1 MIKTFEP
8 LELGGMS
15 LKNRVGVAPMCTYL
29 CEKKD
34 GVANDFHFMHYSNLA
49 LGQPGLIIQEATA
62 INEFGYISDHC
73 LGIFNPRQK
82 EALTHL
88 VSLVHRFETKFGIQL
103 AHAGNKAKRS
113 QAPKYGPMNLDH
125 VIGMSHADIERFVQD
140 FANAAKAARAC
151 GYDFVEIHGA
161 HGYLINQFLSPL
173 TNQRSDEYGQDR
185 TLFLK
190 NVTQAVVKAF
200 EGPVFIRLSG
210 DEYDLNGNSVEDI
223 QKIGTLCLNLGVS
236 LLNVSSGGFA
246 NNPTIKPLYQVHLA
260 DEMKK
265 ATQGLVATAG
275 LITETEQITNII
287 DSNQSD
293 IVLLGRKFLQDPYFL
308 LQWRYKLGILEEKDV
323 FAYMYRG
330 LKSLK

>member
-1 MIKTFEP
+1 MMKTFEP
-8 LELGGMS
+8 IEIGGLH

-34 GVANDFHFMHYSNLA
+34 GVANDFHFTHYTNLA

-62 INEFGYISDHC
+62 VNEFGYISDHC

-88 VSLVHRFETKFGIQL
+88 VSLVHRYDTKIGIQL
-103 AHAGNKAKRS
+103 AHAGNKSKRS
-113 QAPKYGPMNLDH
+113 HTPVYGPMDETN
-125 VIGMSHADIERFVQD
+125 VIGMSHADIDKFVQD

-161 HGYLINQFLSPL
+161 HGYLINQFLTPL
-173 TNQRSDEYGQDR
+173 VNQRSDEYGQDR

-190 NVTQAVVKAF
+190 RVVQAVVKAF

-210 DEYDLNGNSVEDI
+210 DEYDPTGNSVEDI
-223 QKIGTLCLNLGVS
+223 QKIGELCLNLGVC
-236 LLNVSSGGFA
+236 LLNISSGGLR
-246 NNPTIKPLYQVHLA
+246 NIPVVKPLYQVHLA
-260 DEMKK
+260 TQMKQ
-265 ATQGLVATAG
+265 ATHGPVATAG
-275 LITETEQITNII
+275 LITEPEQIAHII
-287 DSNQSD
+287 DTNQSD

-308 LQWRYKLGILEEKDV
+308 IKWKYKEGLVDDKEV
-323 FAYMYRG
+323 FPYFLRG
-330 LKSLK
+330 LKTLK

>member
-8 LELGGMS
+8 LELSGMKI
-15 LKNRVGVAPMCTYL
+15 KNRVGVAPMCTYL

-34 GVANDFHFMHYSNLA
+34 GVANDFHFTHYTNLA
-49 LGQPGLIIQEATA
+49 SGQPGLIIQEATA
-62 INEFGYISDHC
+62 VNEFGYISDHC

-88 VSLVHRFETKFGIQL
+88 VSAVHRYDTKFGVQL
-103 AHAGNKAKRS
+103 AHAGIKSKHANT
-113 QAPKYGPMNLDH
+113 PKYGPMSMDD
-125 VIGMSHADIERFVQD
+125 VIGMSHTDIERFVQD
-140 FANAAKAARAC
+140 FANAAKAARSC

-173 TNQRSDEYGQDR
+173 TNQREDEYGQDR

-190 NVTQAVVKAF
+190 KVVQAVVKAF

-210 DEYDLNGNSVEDI
+210 DEYDPKGNSVEDI
-223 QKIGTLCLNLGVS
+223 QKIGALCLNLGVC
-236 LLNVSSGGFA
+236 LLNISSGGFA
-246 NNPTIKPLYQVHLA
+246 NIPNIGPLYQVHLA
-260 DEMKK
+260 AQMKK

-275 LITETEQITNII
+275 LITEPEQIAEII

-308 LQWRYKLGILEEKDV
+308 LQWKYKLGLVEEKDV
-323 FAYMYRG
+323 FIYVYRG
-330 LKSLK
+330 LRSLK

>member
-8 LELGGMS
+8 LDIAGMQI
-15 LKNRVGVAPMCTYL
+15 KNRVGVAPMCTYL

-34 GVANDFHFMHYSNLA
+34 GVANDFHFTHYTNLA

-62 INEFGYISDHC
+62 VNEFGYISDNC

-88 VSLVHRFETKFGIQL
+88 VSLVHRYNTKFGIQL
-103 AHAGNKAKRS
+103 AHAGNKSRRS
-113 QAPKYGPMNLDH
+113 NTLRFGPMTTDD
-125 VIGMSHADIERFVQD
+125 VVGMSQIEIDRFIQD
-140 FANAAKAARAC
+140 FSNAAKAARAC

-173 TNQRSDEYGQDR
+173 TNQRDDEYGQDR

-190 NVTQAVVKAF
+190 QVTQAVVKAF

-210 DEYDLNGNSVEDI
+210 DEYDPMGNSVEDI
-223 QKIGTLCLNLGVS
+223 QKIGALCLSLGVC
-236 LLNVSSGGFA
+236 LLNISSGGFA
-246 NNPTIKPLYQVHLA
+246 NIPHIGPLYQVHLA
-260 DEMKK
+260 TQMKQ

-275 LITETEQITNII
+275 LITEAEQVAQII
-287 DSNQSD
+287 DSGQSD

-308 LQWRYKLGILEEKDV
+308 LKWKYKEGLVQEKDV
-323 FAYMYRG
+323 FAYVYRG
-330 LKSLK
+330 LRSLK

>member
-1 MIKTFEP
+1 MSKVFEP
-8 LELGGMS
+8 IEIGGLS
-15 LKNRVGVAPMCTYL
+15 IQNRVGVAPMCTYL

-34 GVANDFHFMHYSNLA
+34 GVANDFHFTHYSNLA

-62 INEFGYISDHC
+62 VNEFGYISDHC

-88 VSLVHRFETKFGIQL
+88 VSMVHRYGTKFGIQL
-103 AHAGNKAKRS
+103 AHSGNKSKRS
-113 QAPKYGPMNLDH
+113 NSPKYGPMTSDD
-125 VIGMSHADIERFVQD
+125 VIGMSHSDIDRFVQD

-173 TNQRSDEYGQDR
+173 TNQRDDEYGQDR

-190 NVTQAVVKAF
+190 RVTQAVVKAF

-210 DEYDLNGNSVEDI
+210 DEYDKQGNSVEDI
-223 QKIGTLCLNLGVS
+223 QRIGALCLDLGVS
-236 LLNVSSGGFA
+236 LLNISSGGFA
-246 NNPTIKPLYQVHLA
+246 NIPNIGPLYQVHLA
-260 DEMKK
+260 TQMKE
-265 ATQGLVATAG
+265 ATQGIVATAG
-275 LITETEQITNII
+275 LITEPEQIQTII
-287 DSNQSD
+287 ESNQSD

-308 LQWRYKLGILEEKDV
+308 IKWKYKEGLVKDSDV
-323 FAYMYRG
+323 FPYFLRG
-330 LKSLK
+330 LKSL

>member
-1 MIKTFEP
+1 MNKVFQPIEI
-8 LELGGMS
+8 GGLS
-15 LKNRVGVAPMCTYL
+15 LPNRVGVAPMCTYL

-34 GVANDFHFMHYSNLA
+34 GVANDFHFTHYSNLA

-88 VSLVHRFETKFGIQL
+88 VSMVHRYGTKFGIQL
-103 AHAGNKAKRS
+103 AHAGNKSKRTG
-113 QAPKYGPMNLDH
+113 APKYGPMTAEDA
-125 VIGMSHADIERFVQD
+125 IGMSHADIDRFVQD

-173 TNQRSDEYGQDR
+173 TNQRDDEYGQDR

-190 NVTQAVVKAF
+190 RVTLAVVKAF

-210 DEYDLNGNSVEDI
+210 DEYDVRGNSVEDI
-223 QKIGTLCLNLGVS
+223 QKFGALCLEMGVT
-236 LLNVSSGGFA
+236 LLNISSGGFA
-246 NNPTIKPLYQVHLA
+246 NIPSIGPLYQVHLA
-260 DEMKK
+260 TQMKE
-265 ATQGLVATAG
+265 ATHGLVATAG
-275 LITETEQITNII
+275 LITETEQIQSII
-287 DSNQSD
+287 DTNKSD

-308 LQWRYKLGILEEKDV
+308 IKWKYKEGLVNDSDV
-323 FAYMYRG
+323 PSYFLRG
-330 LKSLK
+330 LKSL

>member
-8 LELGGMS
+8 LEIGGMS
-15 LKNRVGVAPMCTYL
+15 IKNRVGVAPMCTYL

-34 GVANDFHFMHYSNLA
+34 GVANDFHFMHYTNLA
-49 LGQPGLIIQEATA
+49 LGQPGLLIQEATA

-88 VSLVHRFETKFGIQL
+88 VSLVHRFDTKFGIQL

-113 QAPKYGPMNLDH
+113 HTPKYGPMSMDD
-125 VIGMSHADIERFVQD
+125 VIGMSHTDIDRFVQD

-173 TNQRSDEYGQDR
+173 SNQRDDEYGQDR

-190 NVTQAVVKAF
+190 KVTQAVVKAF

-210 DEYDLNGNSVEDI
+210 DEYDPNGNSVEDI
-223 QKIGTLCLNLGVS
+223 QKIGALCLNLGVC
-236 LLNVSSGGFA
+236 LLNISSGGFA
-246 NNPTIKPLYQVHLA
+246 NIPSIGPLYQVHLA
-260 DEMKK
+260 DQMKK
-265 ATQGLVATAG
+265 AKKA
-275 LITETEQITNII
+275 
-287 DSNQSD
+287 
-293 IVLLGRKFLQDPYFL
+293 
-308 LQWRYKLGILEEKDV
+308 
-323 FAYMYRG
+323 
-330 LKSLK
+330 